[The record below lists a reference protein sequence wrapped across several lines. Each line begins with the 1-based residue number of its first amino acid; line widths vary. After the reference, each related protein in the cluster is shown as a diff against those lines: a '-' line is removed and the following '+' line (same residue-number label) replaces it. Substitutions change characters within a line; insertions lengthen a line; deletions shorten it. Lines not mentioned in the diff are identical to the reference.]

1 MLRLLLCCLL
11 LFNPDSRVLAGE
23 FPAAPNDTQESWQP
37 DDDSVMPVIA
47 DTGMGDDSEQIRFH
61 IPARYIS
68 PDYNQ
73 TMLWS
78 SFNHQYLSLFSIRAP
93 PLA

>member
-23 FPAAPNDTQESWQP
+23 LSATSDDTQESWQT
-37 DDDSVMPVIA
+37 DDDSPVPEIA

-61 IPARYIS
+61 IPARYIFS
-68 PDYNQ
+68 DYNQ
-73 TMLWS
+73 ALLWS

-93 PLA
+93 PVA